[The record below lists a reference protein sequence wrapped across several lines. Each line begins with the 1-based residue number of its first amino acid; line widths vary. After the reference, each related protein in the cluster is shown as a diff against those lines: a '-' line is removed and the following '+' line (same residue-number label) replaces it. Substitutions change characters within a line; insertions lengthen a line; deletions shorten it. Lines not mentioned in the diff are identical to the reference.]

1 MAKQQKGIIKN
12 QAPAAKQQQK
22 PKVAENKT
30 AVQSINDYL
39 ASHIDI
45 FLWVSMGLTLLF
57 SLLLFDPKV
66 SLSGDDAFYIIR
78 ASDFLK
84 KFEYPSFQGPLY
96 PLVLSIFLAV
106 AGLNLTIL
114 KGVSLLAALAFIY
127 FTHLAFRNRI
137 PALLHVIVLPLVSIN
152 SFILYYA
159 SQTYSEMFYMM
170 LQALLLLVF
179 FKKFIDVESV
189 TGLKADVKRHLLL
202 AVVLLSMALTRS
214 IGFSALI
221 AVLGYFTLKGQ
232 WRNLWM
238 GIVSFLALYLV
249 FQGIRYLL
257 WGDAGL
263 QFASQGSG
271 LLQKDYYNASKGNED
286 FTGMVK
292 RFIENS
298 NLYLSKHFFN
308 MTGLRKW
315 ELIQPVIPV
324 LTVLYYLIFITG
336 LGLSY
341 RKNRYVF
348 FSALLSG
355 AFLLVTFIILQS
367 RWDQNRLII
376 PVLSFMLLMFFAAF
390 YFLSDLKNFRILYWI
405 IPVLALIMFFGEL
418 SYTSGKSREA
428 SQNKGRYGGLTPD
441 WKHYLQA
448 SEWAAKNLPADAVV
462 ACRKPSISFIYG
474 KGREFYSIMK
484 VPSFDSEQ
492 FFKNWKQQNTPYTVF
507 RYTDLTGKQL
517 TSSIYSAIKNNYEAQ
532 LFIGESFYIIDR
544 FPDSTRSRL
553 YGELAQANIRY
564 ITSRDTLEN
573 LVNVSKQPPVLIYP
587 DSLLIPLMQNN
598 VTHVLTAN
606 LRRNSVQ
613 KDGMIINTVER
624 YMAYIQDKYPDFMT
638 PVQKIGSDDDEPAVI
653 YQLNYQR
660 QKALLVPKK

>member
-1 MAKQQKGIIKN
+1 MAKQQKGAAKN
-12 QAPAAKQQQK
+12 QTSTVKQPAK
-22 PKVAENKT
+22 PKVAESKT
-30 AVQSINDYL
+30 AVQAVNDFLAKHINV
-39 ASHIDI
+39 
-45 FLWVSMGLTLLF
+45 FLWISLGFTLLF

-96 PLVLSIFLAV
+96 PLVLSIFLAI

-114 KGVSLLAALAFIY
+114 KGVSLITALAFIY
-127 FTHLAFRNRI
+127 FTHMAFRNRI
-137 PALLHVIVLPLVSIN
+137 PAILHVIVLLLVSVN
-152 SFILYYA
+152 SFVLYYA

-170 LQALLLLVF
+170 LQALLMLLF
-179 FKKFIDVESV
+179 FKKFIDIETV
-189 TGLKADVKRHLLL
+189 TNRKADIKRHLLL
-202 AVVLLSMALTRS
+202 ALVLLTMALTRS
-214 IGFSALI
+214 IGFSAVI
-221 AVLGYFTLKGQ
+221 AVMGYFTLKGQ

-238 GIVSFLALYLV
+238 SMVSFLALFFI

-271 LLQKDYYNASKGNED
+271 LLQKDYYNAAKGNED
-286 FTGMVK
+286 FAGMVK
-292 RFIENS
+292 RYLENS

-315 ELIQPVIPV
+315 ELIQPVMPL
-324 LTVLYYLIFITG
+324 LTVLYYLIFFTA
-336 LGLSY
+336 LTLSY
-341 RKNRYVF
+341 KKNRYVF
-348 FSALLSG
+348 FSGLLTG

-376 PVLSFMLLMFFAAF
+376 PVLSVMLLMFFAAF
-390 YFLSDLKNFRILYWI
+390 YFLSEIRKFRPIFWIVPILA
-405 IPVLALIMFFGEL
+405 VIMFFGEL
-418 SYTSGKSREA
+418 SFTSGKSREA
-428 SQNKGRYGGLTPD
+428 SENKGKYGGLTPD

-448 SEWAAKNLPADAVV
+448 SEWAAKNLPSNAVV
-462 ACRKPSISFIYG
+462 ACRKPSLSFIYG

-484 VPSFDSEQ
+484 VPSFSQEQ
-492 FFKNWKQQNTPYTVF
+492 FFTNWKQQNTPYTVF

-517 TSSIYSAIKNNYEAQ
+517 TASIYNAIKNFYEAQ
-532 LFIGESFYIIDR
+532 LFIGETFYIVDR
-544 FPDSTRSRL
+544 FPDSTRARL
-553 YGELAQANIRY
+553 QSEFSQANIGF
-564 ITSRDTLEN
+564 ITSRDTIEKY
-573 LVNVSKQPPVLIYP
+573 VNVSKQPPVLIYP
-587 DSLLIPLMQNN
+587 DSLLIPLIENN

-638 PVQKIGSDDDEPAVI
+638 PVQKIGTDDDEPAAI
-653 YQLNYQR
+653 YKLNYDR
-660 QKALLVPKK
+660 QKAFLIKQK